1 MKIKGRGNSTWWICT
16 DASAGAVVGK
26 CPYQVKFGDKTSVL
40 ECLKIK
46 NGFYLQ
52 KKVIIQ

>member
-26 CPYQVKFGDKTSVL
+26 CPYQVKFGDKTSIL
-40 ECLKIK
+40 GMPEDK
-46 NGFYLQ
+46 NGYTC
-52 KKVIIQ
+52 